1 MVDHEATDLF
11 WMPEVLWERLL
22 LSGYRNYQ
30 ELTAGPNL
38 QKRRPPESLTFG
50 AGQKQQGN
58 TVRAILVEK
67 SPSIVTMG
75 GPDSRYR

>member
-1 MVDHEATDLF
+1 MVVDHEATDLF

-38 QKRRPPESLTFG
+38 QKRRPPESL
-50 AGQKQQGN
+50 
-58 TVRAILVEK
+58 
-67 SPSIVTMG
+67 
-75 GPDSRYR
+75 